1 MRKEAVVLGHF
12 GEDLRKERVSRGIDL
27 ETISGTTKIV
37 TRYLAALENDQFQT
51 LPGGILAK
59 GIVRGYVRAV
69 GLDEPAW
76 VERFLE
82 ASRENGVAA
91 NPDNGWIEFANNV
104 KMSRPKKESSTDIR
118 MRWMGVCFLL
128 VLLVGVGWFV
138 YSYVS
143 GRPVTGQIA
152 PHAVTTAAITSPVNG
167 TSGQ

>member
-1 MRKEAVVLGHF
+1 MGHF

-37 TRYLAALENDQFQT
+37 TRYLAALENDQFQI

-69 GLDEPAW
+69 GLDEPTW

-82 ASRENGVAA
+82 ASQPKAAA
-91 NPDNGWIEFANNV
+91 NPDNEWIEFATNV
-104 KMSRPKKESSTDIR
+104 KMSRPKKESGSG
-118 MRWMGVCFLL
+118 MPLRWMGFCFLL

-143 GRPVTGQIA
+143 GRPVNGQIA

>member
-1 MRKEAVVLGHF
+1 MGHF
-12 GEDLRKERVSRGIDL
+12 GEELRKERMSRGIDL

-37 TRYLAALENDQFQT
+37 TRYLAALENDQFQV

-69 GLDEPAW
+69 GLDEPTW

-82 ASRENGVAA
+82 ASRSQSGSDT
-91 NPDNGWIEFANNV
+91 DNGWIEFANNV
-104 KMSRPKKESSTDIR
+104 KSSRPMKDGRSDMR

-143 GRPVTGQIA
+143 GRPVTGQA
-152 PHAVTTAAITSPVNG
+152 PQHAVTTASIVAPVHG
-167 TSGQ
+167 SAGQ

>member
-1 MRKEAVVLGHF
+1 VILGHF

-37 TRYLAALENDQFQT
+37 TRYLAALENDQFQI

-69 GLDEPAW
+69 GLDEPTW

-82 ASRENGVAA
+82 ASQPSQGAA
-91 NPDNGWIEFANNV
+91 QPDNGWIEFATNV
-104 KMSRPKKESSTDIR
+104 KMSRPKKEAGSG
-118 MRWMGVCFLL
+118 MPLRWMGFCFLL

>member
-1 MRKEAVVLGHF
+1 MGHF
-12 GEDLRKERVSRGIDL
+12 GEELRKERMSRGIDL

-37 TRYLAALENDQFQT
+37 TRYLAALENDQFQV

-69 GLDEPAW
+69 GLDEQSW
-76 VERFLE
+76 VDRFLE
-82 ASRENGVAA
+82 ASRSQGIN

-104 KMSRPKKESSTDIR
+104 KASRPLKDSRADLR
-118 MRWMGVCFLL
+118 LRWMGVCFLL

-143 GRPVTGQIA
+143 GRPVNGQA
-152 PHAVTTAAITSPVNG
+152 PQHAVTTASVTAPLGGSAG
-167 TSGQ
+167 H

>member
-1 MRKEAVVLGHF
+1 MGHF
-12 GEDLRKERVSRGIDL
+12 GEELRKERMSRGIDL

-37 TRYLAALENDQFQT
+37 TRYLAALENDQFQV

-69 GLDEPAW
+69 GLDEPTW

-82 ASRENGVAA
+82 ASRSQSGCDT
-91 NPDNGWIEFANNV
+91 DNSWIEFANNV
-104 KMSRPKKESSTDIR
+104 KASRPAKDGR
-118 MRWMGVCFLL
+118 PDMRLRWMGVCFLL

-143 GRPVTGQIA
+143 GRPVTGQA
-152 PHAVTTAAITSPVNG
+152 PQHAVTTASIVAPVRG
-167 TSGQ
+167 AAGQ

>member
-1 MRKEAVVLGHF
+1 MGHF
-12 GEDLRKERVSRGIDL
+12 GEELRKERVSRGIDL

-37 TRYLAALENDQFQT
+37 TRYLAALENEQFQV

-69 GLDEPAW
+69 GLDEPTW

-82 ASRENGVAA
+82 ASRPQGAA
-91 NPDNGWIEFANNV
+91 EPEDGWVEFATNV
-104 KMSRPKKESSTDIR
+104 KMSRPKKDSGPDLR
-118 MRWMGVCFLL
+118 LRWMGICFLL
-128 VLLVGVGWFV
+128 VLLVGAGWFV

-143 GRPVTGQIA
+143 GRPVNGQIA

-167 TSGQ
+167 SSGQ